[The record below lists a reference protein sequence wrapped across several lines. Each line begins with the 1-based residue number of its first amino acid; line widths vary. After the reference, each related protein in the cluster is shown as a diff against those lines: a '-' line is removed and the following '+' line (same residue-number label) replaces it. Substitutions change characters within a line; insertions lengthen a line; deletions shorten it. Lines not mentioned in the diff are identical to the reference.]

1 MELLNPTI
9 AYSAL
14 MDFLGAGGN
23 VLVAIMVVTFFMWA
37 LIIERLMYWSGAH
50 TGVAKRAQRAWAA
63 RSDHKSW
70 YAHAIRDRL
79 ISETTQEASRFNN
92 VIRALV
98 AVTPLL
104 GLLGTVTG
112 MIDVFRQITNFANP
126 ENSELA
132 RGISEALVTTKFG
145 LITAIPALVIHALLN
160 RRLQGMISK
169 MEGFSARLVHLKKEN
184 PSSLVQDKKNESA
197 D

>member
-1 MELLNPTI
+1 MNG
-9 AYSAL
+9 YNAL

-37 LIIERLMYWSGAH
+37 LIIERLMYWSGVH
-50 TGVAKRAQRAWAA
+50 SGVAKRAQRAWSA

-70 YAHAIRDRL
+70 YAHAVRDRL
-79 ISETTQEASRFNN
+79 ISETMQEASRFNG

-112 MIDVFRQITNFANP
+112 MVEVFDCMAVTGSSN
-126 ENSELA
+126 A
-132 RGISEALVTTKFG
+132 RLMAAGISKATIPTMAGLVASLSG
-145 LITAIPALVIHALLN
+145 LIFINAFDQNVTKASHKISDELL
-160 RRLQGMISK
+160 I
-169 MEGFSARLVHLKKEN
+169 E
-184 PSSLVQDKKNESA
+184 
-197 D
+197 